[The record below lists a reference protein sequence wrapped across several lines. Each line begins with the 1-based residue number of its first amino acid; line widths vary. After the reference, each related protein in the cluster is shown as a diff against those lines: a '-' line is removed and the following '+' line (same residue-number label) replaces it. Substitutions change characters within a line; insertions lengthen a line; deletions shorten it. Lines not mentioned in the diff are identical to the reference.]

1 MVPNHFRTLT
11 EMSAELSQGLLS
23 SEELTKELLTRIN
36 DTEKTYR
43 AYQCVMS
50 DLAISQ
56 ARQMDVERADGRV
69 RGPLHGIPIALKDLI
84 AVHGAPTLAGSP
96 ALTGWN
102 NGGASDEE
110 ATVAIRLRDAGAVL
124 LGKLKTTEGA
134 HASHHPDV
142 APPLNPWNAD
152 IWSGV
157 SSSGSGVATAA
168 GLCFASL
175 GTDTGGSIRFPCFAN
190 GAVGFKPTWG
200 RVSRAGVFAL
210 APSLDHIGPI
220 TRSVED
226 AAQILQVIAG
236 KDPRDPTSVDVP
248 IPDYVSEMKKGVSGL
263 RIGIDEKYCEA
274 AGPHANTA
282 ISTAL
287 KIWRTNGAKIT
298 PIRMPMQSGVAE
310 IWNTLC
316 AVETAIAH
324 QRFYPE
330 RHSQYG
336 PQFRNVLEARHSISA
351 IDYANAHLY
360 RLNYAGALQHTF
372 TNIDLII
379 SPSYVGLPPLAT
391 ESDAIAAKD
400 LEAVVR
406 YTIPTD
412 FSGSPTLS
420 LPAGITKERV
430 PFGFQLIGRHFEE
443 ENLLRA
449 GYQYQENTTWK
460 NQHP

>member
-1 MVPNHFRTLT
+1 MVANHFRTLT
-11 EMSAELSQGLLS
+11 EMSGALSQGLIS
-23 SEELTKELLTRIN
+23 SEELTRELLTRIG
-36 DTEKTYR
+36 DTKKTYR
-43 AYQCVMS
+43 AYQCVLP

-56 ARQMDVERADGRV
+56 ARQMDAERAGGRV

-110 ATVAIRLRDAGAVL
+110 ATVAIRLRNAGAVL

-142 APPLNPWNAD
+142 APPLNPWNAE

-157 SSSGSGVATAA
+157 SSSGSGVATTA

-190 GAVGFKPTWG
+190 GAVGLKPTWG

-226 AAQILQVIAG
+226 AAQIFQVIAG
-236 KDPRDPTSVDVP
+236 KDPRDPTCVDVP
-248 IPDYVSEMKKGVSGL
+248 VPDYVSEMQKGTSGL
-263 RIGIDEKYCEA
+263 RIGFDQDYCEA
-274 AGPHANTA
+274 AGTHASIA
-282 ISTAL
+282 IFKAL
-287 KIWRTNGAKIT
+287 DIWRTNGAKII
-298 PIRMPMQSGVAE
+298 PIQMPAQSGVAE

-316 AVETAIAH
+316 SAETANAH
-324 QRFYPE
+324 ETFYPE

-336 PQFRNVLEARHSISA
+336 PQFRNVLEAGHEISA
-351 IDYANAHLY
+351 RDYANAHLH
-360 RLNYAGALQHTF
+360 RLNYAGALQHRF
-372 TNIDLII
+372 ANIDLIV
-379 SPSYVGLPPLAT
+379 SPAYVGLPPLAA

-406 YTIPTD
+406 YTVPTD

-420 LPAGITKERV
+420 LPAGITENRV
-430 PFGFQLIGRHFEE
+430 PFGFQLIGRHFKE

-449 GYQYQENTTWK
+449 GFEYQENTNWK